1 MIDFPIPKKYTMTL
15 DDRDKAIC
23 TNNVARY
30 GIEKA
35 IEHQFTYLD
44 CSRVK
49 NGLRLMQT
57 IGVPYTYEMSKL
69 AFILYTYLS
78 DDEED
83 KLKVYF
89 DKLKKLHE
97 ANLKYEEENP
107 PIVYDK
113 SKKVKNVRTTRKR
126 VLKEATFK
134 GFEKPKKVTT
144 KSLRTDVR
152 AAILSGIKLTIK

>member
-78 DDEED
+78 EDEED
-83 KLKVYF
+83 KLKTYLDRLVQ
-89 DKLKKLHE
+89 LHKD
-97 ANLKYEEENP
+97 NLKYEETNP

-113 SKKVKNVRTTRKR
+113 SKKVKNARTPRKKA
-126 VLKEATFK
+126 KEATLE
-134 GFEKPKKVTT
+134 GFEKPKRTT
-144 KSLRTDVR
+144 AKSLNIIT
-152 AAILSGIKLTIK
+152 LLGLPNTP

>member
-97 ANLKYEEENP
+97 ANLKYE
-107 PIVYDK
+107 V
-113 SKKVKNVRTTRKR
+113 KKLKMFVLLVK
-126 VLKEATFK
+126 EF
-134 GFEKPKKVTT
+134 
-144 KSLRTDVR
+144 
-152 AAILSGIKLTIK
+152 